1 MTLTAEMVERRHS
14 TIVDAF
20 LTEDRRRRGYLA
32 IDRCLELYQLYF
44 NSAVGELLDNE
55 LSVFVDKYTSESPGG
70 ARVVDYMSFAQAL
83 LKRDEALLKGKA
95 GGGGGFS
102 LASPPPKPFAT
113 TSAASPRRPRQGG
126 ATNAGIAPPPGV
138 SITDSVAEIFRSGG
152 GGGSESASPG
162 RRGHSLHASP
172 GGRGGGGGVGGF
184 GGGGGAGDGLQSG
197 SGGGYG
203 SGGGGGYGSGGG
215 GGWGSGSSWGSPT
228 ARKAATPW
236 SGDSD
241 AAVAAAA
248 AGGADGG
255 PGGLLRAL
263 MAADPAAEG
272 RVRVAQLLMLC
283 RAHGLPHA
291 TATLRGLMGECA
303 AVDGRVE
310 YTRFG
315 ARLADLEREA
325 VRTRQ
330 LADGVASPY
339 ATVTDAAGPLP
350 EHTSL
355 PLGGLGGG
363 GGGGLGG
370 DLGSGG
376 GLRGA
381 YGGGPFGGG
390 GGPFGGGGGPFGGGG
405 GGGPFG
411 GGGFGGDDAPFG
423 FRKEQPAAAR
433 AVMGG
438 VSGVGGMERGMS
450 AGAGAGAGTAF
461 AYLQRAL
468 QTADEVGGRSGEVP
482 SSEVRRLV
490 ALYHVRATPPQVELA
505 LRQAGATPK
514 MWHDAARRDGETSA
528 DQVNCARFLAALKT
542 VVPV

>member
-1 MTLTAEMVERRHS
+1 MTLTVEMVERRHS

-95 GGGGGFS
+95 GGGGGGFS

-126 ATNAGIAPPPGV
+126 ATNAGIAPPPAV

-248 AGGADGG
+248 SGGADGG

-390 GGPFGGGGGPFGGGG
+390 GGPFGGAGGGA
-405 GGGPFG
+405 PFG
-411 GGGFGGDDAPFG
+411 GGGFGGEDAPFG

-433 AVMGG
+433 AVMG
-438 VSGVGGMERGMS
+438 GVGGMERGMS